1 MARRKVPTASNR
13 EAGLR
18 MVQGSAEQMTRRSSA
33 GAALIIRY
41 GGYGAV
47 TGDEAMDALEALRL
61 ADAEIDELVWELLG
75 AAVLAGASIG
85 EVAERTGIPRRT
97 LTRRL
102 PAWAS
107 ELAGERLVRDRKA
120 PRGWRVDER

>member
-1 MARRKVPTASNR
+1 MARRATPTASAR

-18 MVQGSAEQMTRRSSA
+18 MVQDSAEQITRRSTV
-33 GAALIIRY
+33 GVKLLTLY

-47 TGDEAMDALEALRL
+47 TGPEAMDALEALRVG
-61 ADAEIDELVWELLG
+61 DAESDELIWELLG

-85 EVAERTGIPRRT
+85 EVAERTGIPKRT

-102 PAWAS
+102 PEWAS
-107 ELAGERLVRDRKA
+107 ELAGQRLVRDRKA
-120 PRGWRVDER
+120 PKGWRVDE

>member
-18 MVQGSAEQMTRRSSA
+18 MLQDSAELITRRSTA
-33 GAALIIRY
+33 GVALINRY

-47 TGDEAMDALEALRL
+47 TGDEAMDALEALRVG
-61 ADAEIDELVWELLG
+61 DAEVDELVWELLG
-75 AAVLAGASIG
+75 GAVLAGASIG
-85 EVAERTGIPRRT
+85 EVSDRTGIPKRT

-102 PAWAS
+102 PTWAT
-107 ELAGERLVRDRKA
+107 ELAGQHLVRDRKA